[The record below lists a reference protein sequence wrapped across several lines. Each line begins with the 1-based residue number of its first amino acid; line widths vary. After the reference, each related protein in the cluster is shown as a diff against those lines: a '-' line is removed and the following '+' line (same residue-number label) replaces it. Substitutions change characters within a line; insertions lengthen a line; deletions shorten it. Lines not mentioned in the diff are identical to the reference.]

1 MWTKYRFKRS
11 LLNISLFVYITL
23 IVMNSIK
30 FNETIAEIGS
40 IGKLVFCILFI
51 STSLFL
57 NLNSVLKIKLKN
69 YALFILIAV
78 ILVFNSFYY
87 ISSTNNN
94 FLANIA
100 FPIYFV
106 FYFLFIKNYI
116 SIIAL
121 KNRTNILEL
130 TKIKIL
136 SLFRVILF
144 SNFVFWFILAY
155 GTGVNMIN
163 FDENFGGFFQDEIH
177 FGLFAATGFIISFYL
192 RFNNLQKDVSIF
204 NYVLLLVYFII
215 VLFTSRNALMITLI
229 IPFYVLVFSRIKGFV
244 AIFFYTFISIM
255 IIEFYHYLNL
265 ITVENINTITSG
277 RLTIWMLAIEEIN
290 QNGWFGGFG
299 LLNLNDIILA
309 RNQGIGLFY
318 LDRLEYLS
326 LHSSFVELLAGGG
339 VLAILFFAYLIIKS
353 VIKVDNLNRGILLGI
368 LIGAFFE
375 SYLMQPFMLI
385 SILFYFIFFINNI
398 SVKTGY

>member
-1 MWTKYRFKRS
+1 
-11 LLNISLFVYITL
+11 
-23 IVMNSIK
+23 MNSIK